1 MPGSLA
7 GPSKTELDFRW
18 PMLFSLATIH
28 AMHKLLFLCT
38 ANYYRSRF
46 AEIFFNRLSSQ
57 HKLDWVAESR
67 GIAMEVAADNIGPI
81 SEHAINGLQSRGISV
96 GEDLR
101 FPIQLQEQD
110 LKQADLIIALDEQEH
125 RPYMR
130 QRFPDWVNKIEYWH
144 VHDLHVSIA
153 DDALPVAE
161 REIRAM
167 VERLLRNGN

>member
-1 MPGSLA
+1 
-7 GPSKTELDFRW
+7 
-18 PMLFSLATIH
+18 
-28 AMHKLLFLCT
+28 MHKLLFLCT

-46 AEIFFNRLSSQ
+46 AEILFNSLAPQ
-57 HKLDWVAESR
+57 HQLDWVADSR
-67 GIAMEVAADNIGPI
+67 GIATEVGADNIGPI

-125 RPYMR
+125 RPYMT

-144 VHDLHVSIA
+144 VHDLHLSTA
-153 DDALPVAE
+153 NDALPVAE
-161 REIRAM
+161 REIRAL